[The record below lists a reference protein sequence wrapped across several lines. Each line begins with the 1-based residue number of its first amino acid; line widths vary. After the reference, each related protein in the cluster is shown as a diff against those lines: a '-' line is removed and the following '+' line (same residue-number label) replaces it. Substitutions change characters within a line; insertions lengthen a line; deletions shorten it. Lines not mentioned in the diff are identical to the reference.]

1 MGYLK
6 GYDCDICGFK
16 SEDEDEFVGLATSGT
31 SAKKFAVDSADFHV
45 CIRCARVIA
54 EAVNGKAA

>member
-6 GYDCDICGFK
+6 GYDCDICGFR
-16 SEDEDEFVGLATSGT
+16 SEDEDEFIGLATS
-31 SAKKFAVDSADFHV
+31 AIRPMAFAVDSADFHV

-54 EAVNGKAA
+54 DAVKGGVR